1 MTAFHGQRG
10 VVTFTSLTF
19 EITSFSVDATADT
32 AEVTVMNA
40 AAVTSATHWKNHL
53 PGYKDWTATVE
64 GVLPAAGV
72 GLAALGTTAALGLDT
87 TAGLDWAGNA
97 ICTGVSMVDDS
108 NDAARCTMTF
118 QGIAA
123 LTAS

>member
-10 VVTFTSLTF
+10 VVTFTNLVF

-32 AEVTVMNA
+32 AEATVMNP
-40 AAVTSATHWKNHL
+40 AAVTSATHWKLHL

-64 GVLPAAGV
+64 GVLPATGV

-97 ICTGVSMVDDS
+97 ICTGVSMVNDS
-108 NDAARCTMTF
+108 NDAARCTMSF